1 MRVVNRKLFGIK
13 KTLSQTPNPSMNE
26 TTKSPKPDRVAEREC
41 AQTMLKVESKKC
53 ERARKLHGVCL

>member
-1 MRVVNRKLFGIK
+1 MRVVNGKLFGIK
-13 KTLSQTPNPSMNE
+13 KTLSQTPNPSMKE
-26 TTKSPKPDRVAEREC
+26 TIKSPKPNRAAEREC